1 MRTDR
6 RLANQFRTRVFG
18 RGRSYA
24 MAAAEPTP
32 SLTDDLRI
40 FLLTF
45 GGGFLFMTIY
55 LA

>member
-18 RGRSYA
+18 RARPYVSA
-24 MAAAEPTP
+24 MVEPAP
-32 SLTDDLRI
+32 GLTDDLRV